1 MSKWDL
7 KVYLKIIKAPNI
19 TPHDSG
25 MLVCTKYYKN
35 KKIFPRCLVLH
46 ETLYNINSTWQRL
59 NKDLYYVTQLGFTI
73 KYDHTNF
80 QKYQNSSVCKT
91 VVLAI
96 KSSKFK
102 KKENQQVM

>member
-1 MSKWDL
+1 M
-7 KVYLKIIKAPNI
+7 Y
-19 TPHDSG
+19 
-25 MLVCTKYYKN
+25 KYYKT
-35 KKIFPRCLVLH
+35 KKYFPDVLH

-59 NKDLYYVTQLGFTI
+59 NRDLYYVTQLGFTI

-80 QKYQNSSVCKT
+80 QKYQNSSVYKT

-102 KKENQQVM
+102 IRKSTGSVSWQLAH

>member
-1 MSKWDL
+1 
-7 KVYLKIIKAPNI
+7 
-19 TPHDSG
+19 

-102 KKENQQVM
+102 KKRKSTGNVS